1 METEG
6 KKRTKNLD
14 ERLRTIATVLGAV
27 LVPVVVAIVGQ
38 SYTAAIQSQQTRARF
53 VELAIEILR
62 EDPTNGEEDPLRQW
76 AVDVVNENSG
86 TRLSQTARTALVQSR
101 ALPSDGRGMVD
112 ETFSALPIDEAKGE
126 VTVEALSNC
135 SDRSKRVTI
144 QLAGHGPGESVPF
157 ANAVWSDRPTLRFD
171 PAKTKILPTTLIDAI
186 VDADPSDPCTMVIL
200 FRQGSQTLRMESLEL
215 RDKDGEN
222 FFTVPLQISP
232 NK

>member
-1 METEG
+1 
-6 KKRTKNLD
+6 
-14 ERLRTIATVLGAV
+14 
-27 LVPVVVAIVGQ
+27 
-38 SYTAAIQSQQTRARF
+38 
-53 VELAIEILR
+53 
-62 EDPTNGEEDPLRQW
+62 
-76 AVDVVNENSG
+76 
-86 TRLSQTARTALVQSR
+86 
-101 ALPSDGRGMVD
+101 MVD

-200 FRQGSQTLRMESLEL
+200 FRQGSQTLRMENLEL

-222 FFTVPLQISP
+222 FFKVPLQISP